1 MLWEFYIINNDYLFK
16 FKLLQI
22 NSIFVVYFVIKL
34 IKNLEKDN
42 IILISCKIMC

>member
-1 MLWEFYIINNDYLFK
+1 MLWVFYIINNYCLFK
-16 FKLLQI
+16 FKLFQI